1 MTPASAIASLD
12 RQLAEHGQDV
22 ILRTGNTTVGQ
33 RPCRAFVRG
42 YKPDELDNAGLIKQ
56 GDKKVTVS
64 VTGLGAFGEPQGG
77 QIVIVDGKP
86 RTVQGEPEFIRLAG
100 TLVRV
105 NMTVRG

>member
-12 RQLAEHGQDV
+12 AQLAEHGQDV
-22 ILRTGNTTVGQ
+22 ILRTGNTKVGQ
-33 RPCRAFVRG
+33 QTCRAFVRG
-42 YKPDELDNAGLIKQ
+42 YKPAELVGLIEQ

-64 VTGLGAFGEPQGG
+64 PTGLGSFGEPSDG
-77 QIVIVDGKP
+77 QIVVVDGRP
-86 RTVQGEPEFIRLAG
+86 RTIKGEPEFIRIAG